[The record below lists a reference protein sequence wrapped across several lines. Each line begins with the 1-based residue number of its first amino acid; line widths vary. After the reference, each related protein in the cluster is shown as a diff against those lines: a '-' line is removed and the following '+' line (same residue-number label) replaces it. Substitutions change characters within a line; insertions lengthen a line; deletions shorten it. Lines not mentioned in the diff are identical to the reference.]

1 MPRIKAASIEAIK
14 TRIPLEE
21 VAGRLVQLKRAGR
34 NWRGLSPFS
43 NEKTP
48 SFYVLPDKNIF
59 KCFSTG
65 LAGDVIRFIQETEKL
80 EFVEA
85 IETLAERHGVHIEYE
100 DGGGPSNAFRSLR
113 KEILEIHEYAAD
125 FYHRQFL
132 SETDGGPAIQ
142 NYWQAQRGFPL
153 EIAKDFK
160 IGYAPPQGNA
170 LNELLLKKE
179 FSEEAIQQCGLFY
192 DARGRRDISQ
202 WKARFRG
209 RLMIPIR
216 NIQGQIIAFTARQ
229 LNSTPEDDPARE
241 AKYVNSPETP
251 VFHKGRMLFNLD
263 RASRPGTERNCFYMV
278 EGQLD
283 ALRCTSAGFEN
294 TIAPQGTGVTQEQ
307 LRLLGRYSHQLTIVL
322 DGDRAGKEAALR
334 ILPIAL
340 RAEIELSF
348 VTLPDGSDP
357 DSYIQQNGTEAW
369 QQLLDQA
376 ITAMEFALPALLQR
390 HPDTPIGRREAFQ
403 DLFLILRESE
413 SAIVR
418 NAYLEDA
425 IVIAREEAHAIRQ
438 DFEHFLHTATPVARR
453 AQDTEE
459 PAPVKKQ
466 RDSLTTLEGVLLW
479 IVLQDVNWAQRLAQ
493 VIDHHWIN
501 SESPE
506 GKVLARILA
515 EAEADTWEGTHQIDE
530 LLDSQAERDCFFAVY
545 AEERPLE
552 NVEAIANECLLK
564 LARRHIQN
572 QIEQLSSQ
580 LADRST
586 DADTLRRIFGER
598 KRLSQLKQDLIKH
611 PQHIELPPIEQ
622 KSQN

>member
-100 DGGGPSNAFRSLR
+100 DGGGPSSAFRSLR

-125 FYHRQFL
+125 FYHRQLL
-132 SETDGGPAIQ
+132 SNNGDGPAIRDYWSQ
-142 NYWQAQRGFPL
+142 NRGFSL
-153 EIAKDFK
+153 DVAKEFK
-160 IGYAPPQGNA
+160 IGYAPPVGNA
-170 LNELLLKKE
+170 LNELLISKE
-179 FSEEAIQQCGLFY
+179 FSEDAIQQSGLFY
-192 DARGRRDISQ
+192 DARGRRGVAQFKS
-202 WKARFRG
+202 RFRG

-229 LNSTPEDDPARE
+229 LDTTPEDDPARE

-263 RASRPGTERNCFYMV
+263 RASRPGTERNCFFMV

-283 ALRCTSAGFEN
+283 ALRCATSGFEN
-294 TIAPQGTGVTQEQ
+294 TVAPQGTGVTEEQ
-307 LRLLGRYSHQLTIVL
+307 LRLLGRYSHQLTLVL

-334 ILPIAL
+334 ILPLAL
-340 RAEIELSF
+340 RAEIEVSF
-348 VTLPDGSDP
+348 VSLPEGSDP
-357 DSYIQQNGTEAW
+357 DSYIQQHGAEAW
-369 QQLLDQA
+369 KKLMNQA
-376 ITAMEFALPALLQR
+376 VTAMEFALPALLQR

-403 DLFLILRESE
+403 ELFQILRESE

-438 DFEHFLHTATPVARR
+438 DFERFLHTATPPPRR
-453 AQDTEE
+453 ATESE
-459 PAPVKKQ
+459 TKALVKKNH
-466 RDSLTTLEGVLLW
+466 DSLTTLEGVLLW
-479 IVLQDVNWAQRLAQ
+479 IVLQDVKWAQRLAQ
-493 VIDHHWIN
+493 VIDHNWIH

-515 EAEADTWEGTHQIDE
+515 EAEAETWEGAHQIDE
-530 LLDSQAERDCFFAVY
+530 LLDSQDERDCFFAIY
-545 AEERPLE
+545 AEERALE
-552 NVEAIANECLLK
+552 NVEATANECLLK

-572 QIEQLSSQ
+572 QLDQLTGQ

-586 DADTLRRIFGER
+586 DVETLRRIFGQR
-598 KRLSQLKQDLIKH
+598 KKLSLLKQELLNRPPH
-611 PQHIELPPIEQ
+611 VELPQPEQ